1 MRNTQECGYASPVW
15 HWWVPEQLLTS
26 RGRVGE
32 HVLNMRLEPAN
43 ARWALL
49 DGHQSAA
56 SEAAPQMN
64 PFRRPGRM
72 PCVTCTPHPSQQQCE
87 CGGNLKWKPP
97 PPKLTPLMQ
106 LYKTRTR
113 HLTRTAFMLVD
124 LPHDLVAH
132 LYAAAKCWDTNRKQ
146 CRKISLGM
154 YTLPQPSPRSA
165 TPWGRCILPM
175 KYGFLGRALPS
186 PRSLPPQKYPQNNDP
201 NDVCVSLHSSLFH
214 V

>member
-132 LYAAAKCWDTNRKQ
+132 VT
-146 CRKISLGM
+146 CRTIAVNFEPHERALVTTDIFMQLRNVGIPIGSNAEK
-154 YTLPQPSPRSA
+154 Y
-165 TPWGRCILPM
+165 PWGCI
-175 KYGFLGRALPS
+175 PS
-186 PRSLPPQKYPQNNDP
+186 RSPPQG
-201 NDVCVSLHSSLFH
+201 VLLHGAGVSSP
-214 V
+214 